1 MASENQS
8 HTQSAREA
16 KPWVQR
22 LLAGEGFNLSKDRQF
37 WWGVHL
43 EQFLNYVRKRGEK
56 ISVEML
62 AADYQAALRL
72 EDPPVPAW
80 RQEQVRM
87 ALEVFV
93 RGIEHWRWEFDAEG
107 RLTPRF
113 RLKCSVEAPGGEQN
127 PMRGLGSRPA
137 ESPVLPQSTTEALER
152 LRCEIRLSHYSWRTE
167 QCYVDAV
174 TRFFRHFPATDS
186 LEFTAEQVKAYLEHL
201 AVERGVSA
209 STQNQ
214 AFSAILFL
222 FRRVLRRELGELGDT
237 LRAHRVRRL
246 PVVLGRD
253 EVNRLLGATEGTMGL
268 MMRLLYGTGMRL
280 MECLRLRVKEV
291 DFERNALMIVAGK
304 GNKDRAVMLPEKLKG
319 PLQEHF
325 TRLKILHEQD
335 RRDGLPGVWLPDAL
349 SVKYPNAGKEWAWQ
363 WVFPSKSLAVDPR
376 SGIRRRHHLHDNA
389 LHKAMQSA
397 TKAAGISKRVSCHTL
412 RHSFATHLLE
422 SGVDIRS
429 VQDLLGHN
437 SVETTQIYTH
447 VMQKPGLG
455 VRSPLDALGAG
466 PFDTLRAGPNDRS
479 GGPTGPALP

>member
-1 MASENQS
+1 MEKARTENPPPVQPV
-8 HTQSAREA
+8 REA

-22 LLAGEGFNLSKDRQF
+22 LLAGEGFNLPKERQF

-43 EQFLNYVRKRGEK
+43 EQFLNYARKRGEK
-56 ISVEML
+56 IPVERL
-62 AADYQAALRL
+62 ATDYQAALRL
-72 EDPPVPAW
+72 EDPPIPAW
-80 RQEQVRM
+80 RQEQARM

-93 RGIEHWRWEFDAEG
+93 RGVEHWRWETDAQG

-113 RLKCSVEAPGGEQN
+113 RLKCSVEAPGDGQL
-127 PMRGLGSRPA
+127 PVRGAGVQSGGLPA
-137 ESPVLPQSTTEALER
+137 LPQNAVEALDR
-152 LRCEIRLSHYSWRTE
+152 LRSEIRLSHYSLRTE
-167 QCYVDAV
+167 QCYCEAI
-174 TRFFRHFPATDS
+174 TRFLRHFPATAPTEVTD
-186 LEFTAEQVKAYLEHL
+186 AQVKAYLEHL

-246 PVVLGRD
+246 PVVLSRD
-253 EVNRLLGATEGTMGL
+253 EINRLLGATEGTIGL
-268 MMRLLYGTGMRL
+268 MIRLLYGTGLRL

-291 DFERNALMIVAGK
+291 DFERNMLMIVAGK

-325 TRLKILHEQD
+325 ARLMLLHEQD

-376 SGIRRRHHLHDNA
+376 TGVRRRHHLHDNA
-389 LHKAMQSA
+389 LHKAIQSA
-397 TKAAGISKRVSCHTL
+397 TKAAGINKRVSCHTL

-429 VQDLLGHN
+429 VQDLLGHS

-455 VRSPLDALGAG
+455 VRSPLDA
-466 PFDTLRAGPNDRS
+466 
-479 GGPTGPALP
+479 